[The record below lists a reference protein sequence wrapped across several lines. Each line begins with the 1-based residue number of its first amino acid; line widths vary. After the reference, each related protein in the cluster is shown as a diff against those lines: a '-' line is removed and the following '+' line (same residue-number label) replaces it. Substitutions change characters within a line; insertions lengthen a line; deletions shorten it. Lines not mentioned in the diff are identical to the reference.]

1 MDGAPNQL
9 VATTG
14 ALELEGFADLHAV
27 ASGGDSTIYRGTQT
41 ALDRDVAIKVVNLSA
56 AEEVRRF
63 QREIALTVKLG
74 RAHPNIVTVLDTRTL
89 TDGRPCIVMD
99 FFELG
104 STHDRLR
111 STGPFPSEDVI
122 SMGRV
127 IADALDFAHAQR
139 VVHRDV
145 KPQNILI
152 LPTSYVLADFGIARS
167 VDAGHTSSL
176 DRLSYRHASPEV
188 LDGRSPEPVDDLWS
202 LCSTMATLLEGRA
215 PFAADDPADDTA
227 LAYLR
232 RVRTAQ
238 RRALPPEIPSGL
250 RALIERGMDPDR
262 TRRFGS
268 AAELIGGLRD
278 LERRTTGWAPGPGA
292 GSPVDPPVPFHA
304 PPATVVAALPRT
316 PSAAAADPDA
326 ESTAP
331 RASRHRAEDP
341 DSEPAGEPG
350 PTAVTGPDHPAD
362 AADRR
367 DPGGVGDLPAGSDDL
382 MWAPGTAATSTTDP
396 VRTPPRPV
404 TASEAVAAQAL
415 SPVTATDPQAVP
427 DPAVDRD
434 QDARISA
441 GHARPAA
448 SEPDSPA
455 VSVAQQ
461 LARTAAPSTGRG
473 ASGPPAGSRADQDDR
488 TPDAAPTGWRPS
500 TAAGGGDDRDDRDDE
515 DDVRPQARVRAGII
529 ALAVVMLAISGV
541 VAYFLA
547 RPAERT
553 VTPITDSPVNAGAGS
568 LAPSNLGAIVDQND
582 PDYTPNILSVKFE
595 GVALVR
601 VTVRGPDAED
611 ATLALFDATN
621 FNQKTHTGT
630 LDPLISQPVQ
640 RAEKGDTV
648 IPAAVS
654 YGRCQTVVFAVVAAN
669 TGTGKA
675 GVDYYPIA
683 SPECA
688 DATRSAPSSGTPRS
702 SRSAG

>member
-1 MDGAPNQL
+1 MEVDGGPNQL

-56 AEEVRRF
+56 AQEVRRF

-111 STGPFPSEDVI
+111 SAGPFPSEDVI

-232 RVRTAQ
+232 RVRTGQ
-238 RRALPPEIPSGL
+238 RRALPAGIPDGL

-262 TRRFGS
+262 VRRFGS
-268 AAELIGGLRD
+268 AAELIRGLRD
-278 LERRTTGWAPGPGA
+278 LERRTTGWAPGPDA
-292 GSPVDPPVPFHA
+292 GSPVVPPVPFHA
-304 PPATVVAALPRT
+304 PPAAVAADLPATAESDR
-316 PSAAAADPDA
+316 DA
-326 ESTAP
+326 GSTAP
-331 RASRHRAEDP
+331 RASRHRAQDP
-341 DSEPAGEPG
+341 DSEPVRESG
-350 PTAVTGPDHPAD
+350 PAAVTGPDLPPAD
-362 AADRR
+362 ADRH

-382 MWAPGTAATSTTDP
+382 MWAPGTAATPTTGP
-396 VRTPPRPV
+396 VRTPPTGV
-404 TASEAVAAQAL
+404 TDSETVAAQAL
-415 SPVTATDPQAVP
+415 SPVVATGPQPVP
-427 DPAVDRD
+427 ASAVDRD

-448 SEPDSPA
+448 AEPGSPA

-461 LARTAAPSTGRG
+461 LARTAAPATGSG
-473 ASGPPAGSRADQDDR
+473 APGPGAAGLGADQDDR

-500 TAAGGGDDRDDRDDE
+500 TAAGVGDATHDSEDDE
-515 DDVRPQARVRAGII
+515 RPQARVRASII

-547 RPAERT
+547 KPAERT
-553 VTPITDSPVNAGAGS
+553 VTPVTDSPVNAGAGS
-568 LAPSNLGAIVDQND
+568 VSPSELGAIVDQND
-582 PDYTPNILSVKFE
+582 PDYTPDILSVKFE
-595 GVALVR
+595 GDALVR
-601 VTVRGPDAED
+601 VTVRGPQAED

-621 FNQKTHTGT
+621 FNQKTHTGN
-630 LDPLISQPVQ
+630 LDPLIHEPVQ
-640 RAEKGDTV
+640 RAQEGDTV

-688 DATRSAPSSGTPRS
+688 DAGTRSAASSGA
-702 SRSAG
+702 SRSTG

>member
-1 MDGAPNQL
+1 MDVDGAPNQL

-27 ASGGDSTIYRGTQT
+27 ASGGDSTIYRGTQI

-167 VDAGHTSSL
+167 VDAYHTSSL

-238 RRALPPEIPSGL
+238 RRALPPEIPGGL

-268 AAELIGGLRD
+268 AVELIGGC
-278 LERRTTGWAPGPGA
+278 
-292 GSPVDPPVPFHA
+292 
-304 PPATVVAALPRT
+304 AT
-316 PSAAAADPDA
+316 
-326 ESTAP
+326 
-331 RASRHRAEDP
+331 
-341 DSEPAGEPG
+341 
-350 PTAVTGPDHPAD
+350 
-362 AADRR
+362 
-367 DPGGVGDLPAGSDDL
+367 
-382 MWAPGTAATSTTDP
+382 
-396 VRTPPRPV
+396 
-404 TASEAVAAQAL
+404 
-415 SPVTATDPQAVP
+415 
-427 DPAVDRD
+427 
-434 QDARISA
+434 
-441 GHARPAA
+441 
-448 SEPDSPA
+448 
-455 VSVAQQ
+455 
-461 LARTAAPSTGRG
+461 
-473 ASGPPAGSRADQDDR
+473 
-488 TPDAAPTGWRPS
+488 
-500 TAAGGGDDRDDRDDE
+500 
-515 DDVRPQARVRAGII
+515 
-529 ALAVVMLAISGV
+529 
-541 VAYFLA
+541 
-547 RPAERT
+547 
-553 VTPITDSPVNAGAGS
+553 
-568 LAPSNLGAIVDQND
+568 
-582 PDYTPNILSVKFE
+582 
-595 GVALVR
+595 
-601 VTVRGPDAED
+601 
-611 ATLALFDATN
+611 
-621 FNQKTHTGT
+621 
-630 LDPLISQPVQ
+630 
-640 RAEKGDTV
+640 
-648 IPAAVS
+648 
-654 YGRCQTVVFAVVAAN
+654 
-669 TGTGKA
+669 
-675 GVDYYPIA
+675 
-683 SPECA
+683 
-688 DATRSAPSSGTPRS
+688 
-702 SRSAG
+702 